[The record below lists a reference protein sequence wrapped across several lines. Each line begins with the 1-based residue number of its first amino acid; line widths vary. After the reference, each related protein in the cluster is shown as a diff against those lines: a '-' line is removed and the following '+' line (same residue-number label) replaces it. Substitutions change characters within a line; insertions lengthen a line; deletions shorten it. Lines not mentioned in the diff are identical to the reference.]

1 MKVHELEKAK
11 RALESTVEEQ
21 RTQIEELEDQLQI
34 MEDAKLRLE
43 VNMQALKA
51 QLDRELQAKDEQADE
66 GKRAVL
72 RQVWMVVVNFCH
84 CPPPQMKLSV
94 HICTMGAWPALVQQR
109 LIFSLLL
116 KWTHYRYYIII

>member
-1 MKVHELEKAK
+1 MLKVHELEKAK

-21 RTQIEELEDQLQI
+21 KTQIEELEDQLQI

-51 QLDRELQAKDEQADE
+51 QLDRELQAKDEEADE

-72 RQVWMVVVNFCH
+72 RQVSSNHSFS
-84 CPPPQMKLSV
+84 QS
-94 HICTMGAWPALVQQR
+94 I
-109 LIFSLLL
+109 SLLV
-116 KWTHYRYYIII
+116 THF

>member
-1 MKVHELEKAK
+1 VLKVHELEKAK

-21 RTQIEELEDQLQI
+21 KTQIEELEDQLQI

-84 CPPPQMKLSV
+84 PPFRKEVKHHMLYAPWVL
-94 HICTMGAWPALVQQR
+94 G
-109 LIFSLLL
+109 LL
-116 KWTHYRYYIII
+116 

>member
-1 MKVHELEKAK
+1 MCVIACVSSIGIAAIGGNWWTSVVLKVHELEKAK
-11 RALESTVEEQ
+11 RALESTVDEQ
-21 RTQIEELEDQLQI
+21 KTQMEELEDQLQI

-72 RQVWMVVVNFCH
+72 RQVRYM
-84 CPPPQMKLSV
+84 
-94 HICTMGAWPALVQQR
+94 
-109 LIFSLLL
+109 SL
-116 KWTHYRYYIII
+116 YN

>member
-1 MKVHELEKAK
+1 LKVHELEKAK

-21 RTQIEELEDQLQI
+21 KTQLEELEDQLQI

-43 VNMQALKA
+43 VNMQALRA

-72 RQVWMVVVNFCH
+72 RQVLSDQIENVFTSGLCNIELWCFLTFAVVNYV
-84 CPPPQMKLSV
+84 L
-94 HICTMGAWPALVQQR
+94 R
-109 LIFSLLL
+109 
-116 KWTHYRYYIII
+116 

>member
-1 MKVHELEKAK
+1 MLKVHELEKAK

-21 RTQIEELEDQLQI
+21 KTQIEELEDQLQI

-72 RQVWMVVVNFCH
+72 RQVWMVVGNFYH
-84 CPPPQMKLSV
+84 TPKRS
-94 HICTMGAWPALVQQR
+94 
-109 LIFSLLL
+109 
-116 KWTHYRYYIII
+116 

>member
-21 RTQIEELEDQLQI
+21 KTQIEELEDQLQI

-72 RQVWMVVVNFCH
+72 RQVW
-84 CPPPQMKLSV
+84 L
-94 HICTMGAWPALVQQR
+94 
-109 LIFSLLL
+109 LIIV
-116 KWTHYRYYIII
+116 IIIIMNDGKDIGLNLNISKCEPVS

>member
-1 MKVHELEKAK
+1 MKIKVDEDCDEWLLKVHELEKAK

-21 RTQIEELEDQLQI
+21 KTQMEELEDQLQI

-72 RQVWMVVVNFCH
+72 RQVR
-84 CPPPQMKLSV
+84 
-94 HICTMGAWPALVQQR
+94 LVINSAIQ
-109 LIFSLLL
+109 
-116 KWTHYRYYIII
+116 K

>member
-1 MKVHELEKAK
+1 LKVHELEKAK

-21 RTQIEELEDQLQI
+21 KTQIEELEDQLQI

-72 RQVWMVVVNFCH
+72 RQVW
-84 CPPPQMKLSV
+84 L
-94 HICTMGAWPALVQQR
+94 
-109 LIFSLLL
+109 LIIV
-116 KWTHYRYYIII
+116 IIIIMNDGKDIGLNLNISKCEPVS